1 MWYIYTMEYYSATK
15 RNENGSF
22 VEMWMD
28 LETVIHSE
36 VSQKENK
43 YKYCM
48 LMHICGNQ
56 KNGIDDL
63 ICKAEIETGI
73 EEKPMN
79 TKGEVG
85 EWEELGSTHS
95 LLILCIKWITNENL
109 LYSTG
114 SSAQCSVVT

>member
-1 MWYIYTMEYYSATK
+1 MHLGGIY
-15 RNENGSF
+15 
-22 VEMWMD
+22 
-28 LETVIHSE
+28 
-36 VSQKENK
+36 
-43 YKYCM
+43 
-48 LMHICGNQ
+48 
-56 KNGIDDL
+56 KNGIHHL